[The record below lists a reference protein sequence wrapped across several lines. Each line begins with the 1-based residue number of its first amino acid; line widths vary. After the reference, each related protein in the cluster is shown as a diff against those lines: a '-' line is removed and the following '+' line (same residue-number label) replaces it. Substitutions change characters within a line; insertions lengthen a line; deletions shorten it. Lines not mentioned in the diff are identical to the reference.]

1 MTQDHRI
8 VGIHVTDRA
17 QAAGRVQEVLTKY
30 GKNIRTRLGL
40 HDVHDEVAAPTA
52 LILLE
57 AIGSHQEIDALSDEL
72 RRLPGIQVQSMFFS
86 HPS

>member
-57 AIGSHQEIDALSDEL
+57 AIGSHQESPACST
-72 RRLPGIQVQSMFFS
+72 RANAV
-86 HPS
+86 